1 MKTTMVIDDDLYRQ
15 AKVVAA
21 QRGKPVASVVE
32 EALRLLLIRTAIEP
46 MALDFELPSWDLGES
61 LVDINDSRALR
72 EALDQDLDLNA
83 LR

>member
-46 MALDFELPSWDLGES
+46 TALDFELPSWDLGES

-72 EALDQDLDLNA
+72 EVLDQDLDLNA
-83 LR
+83 MR